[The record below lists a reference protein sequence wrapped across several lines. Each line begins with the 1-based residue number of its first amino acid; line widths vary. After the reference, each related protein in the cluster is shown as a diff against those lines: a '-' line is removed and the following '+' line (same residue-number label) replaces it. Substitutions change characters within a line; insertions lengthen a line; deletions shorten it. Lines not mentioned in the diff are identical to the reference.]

1 MFHFLLDAVVLPLIS
16 WMQLVDAKLILVFI
30 CFTLGLVARLLPFL
44 FLSGTRDREGE
55 EKNKVVICFYT
66 SRKMSDWG
74 FVLHFI
80 RHKLPIWEHISL
92 FLIKKSWSIWAFNCW
107 FKERDKWLLVFSC
120 RILLECEASH
130 WISLFMVW
138 FISRRARVALLGVWD
153 RQL

>member
-1 MFHFLLDAVVLPLIS
+1 
-16 WMQLVDAKLILVFI
+16 MQLVDAKLILVFI

-80 RHKLPIWEHISL
+80 RHKLPI
-92 FLIKKSWSIWAFNCW
+92 
-107 FKERDKWLLVFSC
+107 
-120 RILLECEASH
+120 
-130 WISLFMVW
+130 
-138 FISRRARVALLGVWD
+138 
-153 RQL
+153 